1 MLNKQELV
9 NIVRKIRTLNNE
21 SATYITSIPSDICAA
36 FFDNTYVNNLQTQK
50 ELLIT
55 SLFGD
60 MAEDVCWFLYEFTP
74 GSSAGPHC
82 ITPDGTEYV
91 YRTDE
96 DYYDYLIKTLP

>member
-9 NIVRKIRTLNNE
+9 NIVRKIRTLDNE
-21 SATYITSIPSDICAA
+21 SDAYTSSIPSDISAA

-55 SLFGD
+55 ALFGD
-60 MAEDVCWFLYEFTP
+60 MAEDINWFLYEFTP

-96 DYYDYLIKTLP
+96 DYYDYLIKTLE